1 MYPNILILVRN
12 KISNILLTLKLI
24 SSSVQHLNKMGDA
37 INLHLLIIIRRQIDS
52 IKLELL
58 L

>member
-52 IKLELL
+52 IKLEL
-58 L
+58 